1 MSLAILFLSFLL
13 ESNKVDRVCSCAPS
27 AVPASYDQHLGNI
40 VSSSATRSRMGPT
53 PARDYIRT
61 AATFVHNQMDEARE
75 RVHDQVANATQQV
88 QQVAGA
94 VQNAGREAA
103 NVGHEIQYDVSKD
116 IKKKM

>member
-1 MSLAILFLSFLL
+1 MLL
-13 ESNKVDRVCSCAPS
+13 GSIRLIVSGHVST
-27 AVPASYDQHLGNI
+27 VPASYDQHLSNI
-40 VSSSATRSRMGPT
+40 VSSTTTRSRMGPT

-61 AATFVHNQMDEARE
+61 AATFVHNQVEEARE
-75 RVHDQVANATQQV
+75 RVQDQVENARQQV

-103 NVGHEIQYDVSKD
+103 NVRREIQYDVSKD